1 MNILL
6 NLQRSLVTV
15 ASVLVANSFN
25 LANAATST
33 GNLNVSAVVAD
44 YCELG
49 TTSVSLN
56 LGSYVPT
63 TQSSMSA
70 AIQVRCTVGT
80 AANIGLGYG
89 LNASGTTRRLKH
101 ATDPTVFLTYE
112 LYKPDG
118 TTVWQAPGEVGV
130 VGLTG
135 DGLSQGFNI
144 TGKIPSDQWSI
155 KTGDYSDTVV
165 ITVTFP

>member
-1 MNILL
+1 MKFRSTFAQLL
-6 NLQRSLVTV
+6 AV
-15 ASVLVANSFN
+15 ASLGLITGSAM
-25 LANAATST
+25 AATAT

-63 TQSSMSA
+63 AQSSMSA

-80 AANIGLGYG
+80 AANVGLGYG
-89 LNASGTTRRLKH
+89 SNASGTNRRLKH
-101 ATDPTVFLTYE
+101 ATDSTVFLSYE

-118 TTVWQAPGEVGV
+118 TTIWQAPGEAGV
-130 VGLTG
+130 VTFTG
-135 DGLSQGFNI
+135 NGSSQGFNV
-144 TGKIPSDQWSI
+144 TGKIPSNQWSI
-155 KTGDYSDTVV
+155 KTGNYSDTVL
-165 ITVTFP
+165 ITVTFPEP

>member
-1 MNILL
+1 MNIHSKFRCCAAAIVMAL
-6 NLQRSLVTV
+6 V
-15 ASVLVANSFN
+15 ASSAH
-25 LANAATST
+25 AATAT

-44 YCELG
+44 FCELG

-63 TQSSMSA
+63 AQSSMSA

-89 LNASGTTRRLKH
+89 LNASGSTRRLKH
-101 ATDPTVFLTYE
+101 ATDPTVFLSYE

-118 TTVWQAPGEVGV
+118 TTVWQAPGEAGV
-130 VGLTG
+130 VDLTG
-135 DGLSQGFNI
+135 DGTSQGFNV

-155 KTGDYSDTVV
+155 KTGNYSDTVV